1 MSDMDGFLG
10 KVVKDSAEGAFKQS
24 GFVDGLKLIGQR
36 AINISQIEQIT
47 DQKEYILELETQ
59 IKNLRRE
66 NYNLKENIKQSE
78 KPKKTKFDFVD
89 QEILDGLSMNE
100 MIGVKAATRK
110 IQHEYESLLAQ
121 PMHIIAQQNEKFKE
135 TYEEQQTLL
144 ADWMVSQ
151 KAFKELAIQF
161 GAEKGLQPSEVI
173 EMGLDKEIDVLENKN
188 DSSHK
193 TNFSDSTYNNSI
205 KESLLE
211 KAQKDKAARKAKK
224 GS

>member
-10 KVVKDSAEGAFKQS
+10 KVFNDSLADSKEHKNNM
-24 GFVDGLKLIGQR
+24 DGYRLIGQR
-36 AINISQIEQIT
+36 KVNIVQQEKISEQT
-47 DQKEYILELETQ
+47 AYIRELERTIQELKSKNSSLKETVDSNIARPREMAKNLEDAIRIGKDAYKTSTQ
-59 IKNLRRE
+59 IRE
-66 NYNLKENIKQSE
+66 EESQK
-78 KPKKTKFDFVD
+78 
-89 QEILDGLSMNE
+89 
-100 MIGVKAATRK
+100 
-110 IQHEYESLLAQ
+110 YESLLAQ

-161 GAEKGLQPSEVI
+161 GVEKGLQPSEVI

-211 KAQKDKAARKAKK
+211 KAQKDKSARKSKK

>member
-1 MSDMDGFLG
+1 MSDMNGFLG
-10 KVVKDSAEGAFKQS
+10 KVFNDSLADSKEHKNNM
-24 GFVDGLKLIGQR
+24 DGYRLIGQR
-36 AINISQIEQIT
+36 KVNIVQQEKISEQT
-47 DQKEYILELETQ
+47 AYIRELERTIQELKSKNSSLKETVDSNIARPREMAKNLEDAIRIGKDAYKTSTQ
-59 IKNLRRE
+59 IRE
-66 NYNLKENIKQSE
+66 EESQK
-78 KPKKTKFDFVD
+78 
-89 QEILDGLSMNE
+89 
-100 MIGVKAATRK
+100 
-110 IQHEYESLLAQ
+110 YESLLAQ

-161 GAEKGLQPSEVI
+161 GADKGLQPNEVI
-173 EMGLDKEIDVLENKN
+173 EMGLDKKVDVLENN
-188 DSSHK
+188 HDASHK